1 MTTPSRQEIRADLGA
16 VSATHPYAS
25 AAGMAVLERGGN
37 AFDAAVAAAFVL
49 HVVMPHNNGPGGDV
63 SIVLYDARTSG
74 TRSICGQGPMPAGA
88 RLESFQALGLKQIP
102 GSGLLPATVP
112 GAVGAWLRLL
122 AEFGTL
128 PLAEVLEYAIGH
140 ASRGVPVLPDVA
152 HAIATL
158 APLYLA
164 DWTGSA
170 ATYLRDGRAP
180 TPYSRHGNP
189 ILAETYSRLIRAGE
203 QKSSREARIEAASR
217 AFYEGFVADAIDR
230 FTRETEALDST
241 GRRHRALLT
250 GQDLV
255 GWQPEVEEATA
266 LDFRGYRVFKPGPW
280 SQGPV
285 FLQQLSLLDGFDL
298 AAMDP
303 AGADY
308 LHTMVECA
316 KLAFADREAW
326 YGDPR
331 HTDVPLAALLDPG
344 YGERRR
350 GLVGPEART
359 SLLPGA
365 PDGRESWIPTPA
377 SAEPYTGDDEWMS
390 QIQSGLPTVVRATAA
405 RTDTCCVTV
414 ADRHG
419 NIVAG
424 TPSGGWLKS
433 SPAIAELG
441 FPLGTRGQTMWL
453 VEGHPNAVAP
463 GRRPRTTLSPTVVL
477 RDGRP
482 FLAFGTPGG
491 DQQDQWTLQFFLGV
505 TEFGLDLQRATE
517 MPAFH
522 TDAFPASFTP
532 RETRVASLT
541 VERTVGDAT
550 VAELR
555 RRGHD
560 VKVAPPL
567 SLGKVCATGFTVDD
581 DNFILAA
588 AGPRG
593 QQAYAVGR

>member
-1 MTTPSRQEIRADLGA
+1 MTTPSRQEIRADLGT
-16 VSATHPYAS
+16 VSSTHPYAS

-63 SIVLYDARTSG
+63 SIVLYDARTRS
-74 TRSICGQGPMPAGA
+74 TRSLCGQGPMPAQA
-88 RLESFQALGLKQIP
+88 SLERFQALGLKQIP

-122 AEFGTL
+122 AEFGTR
-128 PLAEVLEYAIGH
+128 PLSEVLDYAIGY

-152 HAIATL
+152 QAIDTL
-158 APLYLA
+158 APLFRA

-170 ATYLRDGRAP
+170 STYLRDGRAP
-180 TPYSRHGNP
+180 TAYSRHGNLT
-189 ILAETYSRLIRAGE
+189 LAQTYARLVSSGKH
-203 QKSSREARIEAASR
+203 KSSREAQIEAASR

-230 FTRETEALDST
+230 FVRETSALDST
-241 GRRHRALLT
+241 GRRHRAFLT

-285 FLQQLSLLDGFDL
+285 FLQQLSLLDGFDIG
-298 AAMDP
+298 AMDP
-303 AGADY
+303 TKAEY

-326 YGDPR
+326 YGDPQ
-331 HTDVPLAALLDPG
+331 HTDVPLAGLLAPE
-344 YGERRR
+344 YSRRR
-350 GLVGPEART
+350 RALVGEGAST
-359 SLLPGA
+359 SLLPGS
-365 PDGRESWIPTPA
+365 PDGRESWIPTPP
-377 SAEPYTGDDEWMS
+377 SAEPCTSGDEWMS
-390 QIQSGLPTVVRATAA
+390 QLQSGLPTVVRATAA
-405 RTDTCCVTV
+405 RTDTCCVTA

-419 NIVAG
+419 NIVVG

-453 VEGHPNAVAP
+453 VEDHPNAVAP

-477 RDGRP
+477 CDDAP

-491 DQQDQWTLQFFLGV
+491 DQQDQWTLQFFLSV
-505 TEFGLDLQRATE
+505 TEFGLDLQRAIE

-541 VERTVGDAT
+541 VEQTVGEST

-560 VKVAPPL
+560 VKVAPAL
-567 SLGKVCATGFTVDD
+567 SLGKVCATGFTTTD
-581 DNFILAA
+581 DNFLLAA
-588 AGPRG
+588 ASPRG
-593 QQAYAVGR
+593 QQAYAIGR